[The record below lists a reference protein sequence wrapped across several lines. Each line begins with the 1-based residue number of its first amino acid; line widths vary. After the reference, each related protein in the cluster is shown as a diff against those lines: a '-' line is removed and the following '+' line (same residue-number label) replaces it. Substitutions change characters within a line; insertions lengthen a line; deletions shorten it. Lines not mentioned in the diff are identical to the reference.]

1 MAVPVEITKSEVL
14 RPSPASAIVAGMKS
28 PLTVFDRAAMD
39 LYVPSVYAWNADAG
53 GAEAP
58 SNDKIKNG
66 LAAVLARFP
75 HLAGRFGVDEHGR
88 RCFDLNDVGALVLE
102 ATASASFAVALS
114 HDVPAHVNELYPKAD
129 KVAYQQVTS

>member
-1 MAVPVEITKSEVL
+1 
-14 RPSPASAIVAGMKS
+14 MKS

-39 LYVPSVYAWNADAG
+39 LYVPSVYAWNTDAS

-58 SNDKIKNG
+58 SNDKIKNS

-75 HLAGRFGVDEHGR
+75 HLAGRFFGVDEHGR
-88 RCFDLNDVGALVLE
+88 RYFDLNDAGALVLE
-102 ATASASFAVALS
+102 ATASASLADALS

-129 KVAYQQVTS
+129 KVVYQNGNK